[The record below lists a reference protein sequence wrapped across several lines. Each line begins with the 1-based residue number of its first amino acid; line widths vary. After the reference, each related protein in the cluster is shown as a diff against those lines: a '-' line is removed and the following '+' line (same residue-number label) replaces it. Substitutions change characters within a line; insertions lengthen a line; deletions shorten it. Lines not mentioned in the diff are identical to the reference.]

1 MSNTFS
7 PPPPVSLESARA
19 LREDIQQW
27 IIRTPVLRAV
37 GLEDEL
43 GGETQVSAKLEFLQQ
58 TGTFKARGALAN
70 VARLSPA
77 ERRTGVTAVS
87 AGNHAIAVSYAA
99 SVFDI
104 NAKVVMLSS
113 ASPLRVE
120 KCRAYGAEVVL
131 VDDVHGAFRVAEQ
144 IRESEGRA
152 FIHPFDG
159 EGVTLGTATLG
170 IEICEQI
177 PGFDILLIPV
187 GGGGLCSGIALA
199 AKRLNPSAIVI
210 GVEPNGADT
219 MSRSFAAGEP
229 QSIDRV
235 DTIADSLGAPYAMPY
250 SFGVCHEN
258 VDEIVRVSDD
268 ELRAAMRL
276 LFQKQ
281 KISVEPACAATTA
294 ALFGPVRSMAADKH
308 VALVMCGSN
317 VDWLTY
323 VEHAEL

>member
-7 PPPPVSLESARA
+7 PPLPVSLESARA
-19 LREDIQQW
+19 LRENIQRW

-70 VARLSPA
+70 VARLSTA
-77 ERRTGVTAVS
+77 ERRAGVTAVS

-99 SVFDI
+99 KVFDI

-152 FIHPFDG
+152 FIHPFEG

-177 PGFDILLIPV
+177 PGFDVLLVPV

-210 GVEPNGADT
+210 GVEPEGADT

-281 KISVEPACAATTA
+281 KIAVEPACAATTA

-323 VEHAEL
+323 IEHAEL

>member
-177 PGFDILLIPV
+177 PGFDILLVPV

>member
-1 MSNTFS
+1 MSNTC
-7 PPPPVSLESARA
+7 PPSPPVSVEAARA
-19 LREDIQQW
+19 LRKDIEPW
-27 IIRTPVLRAV
+27 IVRTPVLRAV
-37 GLEDEL
+37 GLEDAL
-43 GGETQVSAKLEFLQQ
+43 GGNTRVSAKLEFLQQ

-70 VARLSPA
+70 IARLSPA
-77 ERRTGVTAVS
+77 ERRAGVTAVS

-99 SVFDI
+99 KVFDI
-104 NAKVVMLSS
+104 DAKVVMLSS

-131 VDDVHGAFRVAEQ
+131 ADDVHAAFRVAEQ

-152 FIHPFDG
+152 FIHPFEG
-159 EGVTLGTATLG
+159 VGVTLGTATLG

-177 PGFDILLIPV
+177 PGFDVLLIPI

-199 AKRLNPSAIVI
+199 AKQLNPSAIVI
-210 GVEPNGADT
+210 GVEPEGADT
-219 MSRSFAAGEP
+219 MYRSFAAGEP

-235 DTIADSLGAPYAMPY
+235 ETIADSLGAPYAMPY

-281 KISVEPACAATTA
+281 KIAVEPACAATTA

-317 VDWLTY
+317 VDWSTY